1 MIKCTDKGKWTC
13 IGRNGKPKKSYKT
26 DNGAIMAAKIVN
38 EKDPKTETK
47 LVAYKCTHC
56 QLYHLLTV
64 PKRKRK

>member
-13 IGRNGKPKKSYKT
+13 IGRNGKSKKSYKT

-47 LVAYKCTHC
+47 LVGS
-56 QLYHLLTV
+56 
-64 PKRKRK
+64 